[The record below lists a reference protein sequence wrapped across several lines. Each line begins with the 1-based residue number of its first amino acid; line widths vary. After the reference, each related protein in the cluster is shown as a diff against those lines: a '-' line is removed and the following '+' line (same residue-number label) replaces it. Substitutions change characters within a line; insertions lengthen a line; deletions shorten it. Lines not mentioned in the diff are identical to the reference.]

1 MLLIPKNSKK
11 WLKSIGSDFNLQEK
25 YVIVYSNSVKKKTN
39 QLKTIDILRMIVN
52 DIEAIRM

>member
-52 DIEAIRM
+52 DFEAIRM